1 MNEQTIY
8 YGEDKNTISNITHL
22 RDLEISIINYM
33 LINVNNYKYI
43 IPKLNQEYFTFAS
56 VRRIYNFL
64 LKLNNSEKGI
74 SQKIL
79 NIVRKRYVNII
90 FDNNEDFYNDLNLA
104 NAVYIFNSKKSY
116 NIELDLF
123 ELEEYY
129 QVKNEVIKKNDS
141 PLFTVIINSSDGET
155 IVTYNDNR
163 LIDVMTT
170 NLQDLPIEIEDTF
183 KNTMNNLMQYFN
195 QEDSI
200 LNLLIDEQTKIPNG
214 FSLKKEIKE
223 LEKIERFNHWL
234 EEYNLINNI
243 NFKSFNFKHIPLIN
257 LSRKNIDYL
266 PKEIEILRDL
276 NLLELKDN
284 KLTTIPSELLNLK
297 KLSMLMLCNNNIKV
311 IPRFLYEMEQLML
324 LCLHGNGFDEIKEDI
339 VNLKN
344 LRILTISKN
353 KIKTLP
359 NSLNKLL
366 NLEELDIENNL
377 YLENFD
383 VEILKLVNLKKLC
396 IDDRFLPII
405 VKNKNFFS
413 KINSINL
420 EYSSYK
426 SNDDL
431 IKLLNFKIVNE
442 DWQIEE
448 DDKYF
453 GAVLLCLN

>member
-1 MNEQTIY
+1 M
-8 YGEDKNTISNITHL
+8 
-22 RDLEISIINYM
+22 
-33 LINVNNYKYI
+33 
-43 IPKLNQEYFTFAS
+43 NQEYFTFAS

-64 LKLNNSEKGI
+64 LKLNNYEKGI